1 MAMNNL
7 SMRRSQ
13 RHSCSALPT
22 MNNNNNNSNNN
33 NNNSNISSS
42 SSNSRENADKTD
54 RPFRRRRSTSFGK
67 LSQFLQ
73 TGSIL
78 GDAGSIQSALL
89 DMSTTAKLMTKIA
102 ESQRR
107 GVESLV
113 VWAHNAGNAAID
125 DVMQQTRHLYEIFI
139 DKELQFVRQYT
150 HYIQQLQKIADAER
164 AVKDA
169 EVNVINLEEKEKKLR
184 REIGKGVS
192 FFRQRRGG
200 DIYLLKQKLEETK
213 ASRQQAEQIL
223 SDLRAEM
230 EVVKMF
236 RFRNG
241 MQGIAD
247 AYQDLAGN
255 CQAIFNCQREIIE
268 MVPAVSDQDVRHMIY
283 RGSSLTRDRVENLR
297 RSLQHGLTVSEN
309 NSWSS
314 STVPVPKRHS
324 EPRHHVYQLQNN
336 SPPPP
341 YTSSATPR
349 NTSLPEYQIEA
360 TDYRVGNAELQT
372 CSHCGQSIQKS
383 PNYQLKRTVM
393 AGDVKYVQ

>member
-1 MAMNNL
+1 MNNL

-150 HYIQQLQKIADAER
+150 HYIQNIRLQMVIYSVTFLLLNLLLYLHFLATTKIADAER

-169 EVNVINLEEKEKKLR
+169 
-184 REIGKGVS
+184 
-192 FFRQRRGG
+192 
-200 DIYLLKQKLEETK
+200 ETK